1 MKQQIQIVIPMA
13 GFGSRLRPWTW
24 SKPKP
29 LINMAGR
36 TSLDYL
42 LDEFRS
48 LEDAFELEYIFII
61 SPTG

>member
-48 LEDAFELEYIFII
+48 LEDAF
-61 SPTG
+61 